1 MVRIGECVR
10 DVTQVVGV
18 AARVVVAAGLVV
30 ALLCAALGIAGRAGP
45 AAEIRAAGMGR
56 IEVRMVAHDTTW
68 QAAYLVEAPRG
79 GAAEVPTGRE
89 VHVPL
94 GAEVTLALASRDYI
108 SDFALPDLGLRDF
121 AAPGLPSAFRFR
133 ADRPGRYVL
142 RGDELCGRPHDERS
156 RGLLIVEDP
165 AAFQAWLARR
175 TRESVG

>member
-10 DVTQVVGV
+10 DVTKNIIIAILVAGAAVG
-18 AARVVVAAGLVV
+18 
-30 ALLCAALGIAGRAGP
+30 CRAGP
-45 AAEIRAAGMGR
+45 MANVDVAEMRT

-68 QAAYLVEAPRG
+68 HAAYLVEEPAG
-79 GAAEVPTGRE
+79 QSAEVPTGRE

-94 GAEVTLALASRDYI
+94 GAEVTLDLRSTLYI

-121 AAPGLPSAFRFR
+121 AAPGLPSELRFR

-156 RGLLIVEDP
+156 RGMLIVEDP
-165 AAFQAWLARR
+165 AAFRAWLLKR